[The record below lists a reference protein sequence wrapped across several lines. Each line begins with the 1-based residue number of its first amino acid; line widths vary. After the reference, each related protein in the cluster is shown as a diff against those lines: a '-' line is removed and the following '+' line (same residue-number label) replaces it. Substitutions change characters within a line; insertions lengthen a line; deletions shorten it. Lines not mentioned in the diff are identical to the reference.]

1 MKKNSC
7 NFLWLQLKGY
17 DRVRAIHK
25 LKKEIN
31 KFGDKLGKKNNILN
45 QIMHRDLYKYQ
56 LNDLN
61 ITRFYPKPK
70 QIYFSNDLI
79 KSIHY
84 KSNSEEIKNN
94 YNNEP
99 KLFENTATKEII
111 KDPFEEPEQEFEKKN
126 ENLNYT
132 AENKYLKIFTRIKNN
147 KDNKKQIPNQRSI
160 KNLKLSQNTNNK
172 TNNELLSSSRN
183 NTNRTNQILTPKIVN
198 ENANV
203 VNYVRIKINKN
214 IKIQKS
220 ANHSSNIYKPINN
233 NKKKIIPKMNIIKL
247 KININSAK
255 LKKNYSD
262 SIMNKFC
269 PMKPN
274 NFFIKV
280 FKNKSENK
288 MKKIKLINHQSIN
301 HESTRNI
308 LGNTTI
314 EKLQQTLN
322 ASFNHKGINTSTIPT
337 FNFFHRKRIPSYI
350 RLPYINKV
358 LLPKVDFKKRNS
370 LFESFSSSTSYGS
383 YFFSKDYKNQY
394 N

>member
-147 KDNKKQIPNQRSI
+147 KDNKKQITNQRSI
-160 KNLKLSQNTNNK
+160 KNLK
-172 TNNELLSSSRN
+172 
-183 NTNRTNQILTPKIVN
+183 
-198 ENANV
+198 
-203 VNYVRIKINKN
+203 
-214 IKIQKS
+214 
-220 ANHSSNIYKPINN
+220 
-233 NKKKIIPKMNIIKL
+233 
-247 KININSAK
+247 
-255 LKKNYSD
+255 
-262 SIMNKFC
+262 
-269 PMKPN
+269 
-274 NFFIKV
+274 
-280 FKNKSENK
+280 
-288 MKKIKLINHQSIN
+288 
-301 HESTRNI
+301 
-308 LGNTTI
+308 
-314 EKLQQTLN
+314 
-322 ASFNHKGINTSTIPT
+322 
-337 FNFFHRKRIPSYI
+337 
-350 RLPYINKV
+350 
-358 LLPKVDFKKRNS
+358 
-370 LFESFSSSTSYGS
+370 
-383 YFFSKDYKNQY
+383 
-394 N
+394 